1 MKNAYLST
9 SSPSNLNP
17 LRGVPTY
24 AVVVVEALCDVVVVG
39 ASVDDWDE
47 DGGSALT
54 QVSQP
59 L

>member
-1 MKNAYLST
+1 M
-9 SSPSNLNP
+9 NP

>member
-1 MKNAYLST
+1 M
-9 SSPSNLNP
+9 
-17 LRGVPTY
+17 PTY
-24 AVVVVEALCDVVVVG
+24 AVVVVEALCDVAVVG